1 MLANLIMIFVPFWL
15 PNQIAFS
22 TIIKLFGAKLIAI
35 FVKSSIFF
43 YPCMRN
49 DFKYDVLFF

>member
-22 TIIKLFGAKLIAI
+22 TIIKLLDAKHIVL

-49 DFKYDVLFF
+49 DFKYDALFF